1 MFPKLA
7 RMTDSVWCLITMNK
21 MIIPKDVDGGG
32 AGMTETVMPEVGGDG
47 EVGLRCWWGGGEGVE
62 VTSTIAAKHHAIGQD
77 ILHRKTQSVKFNGTV
92 VIPRKLASG

>member
-1 MFPKLA
+1 MLPKLT
-7 RMTDSVWCLITMNK
+7 RMANRVCCLITMDK
-21 MIIPKDVDGGG
+21 LIIPKDVDGGG
-32 AGMTETVMPEVGGDG
+32 AGMTKTVMPEVGGDG

-92 VIPRKLASG
+92 VIPSKLANG